1 MRGRSEETGRTP
13 LPPKSADPGAA
24 PNFKSLNASAASL
37 HFEAPSSPARA
48 QPGAGDATCLGSSR
62 NRGGAEP
69 SPPLAVGPT
78 RDRPLGGRVWAG
90 SARGRRSLQ
99 SRGPRDCAPP
109 PPPQEPGG
117 LGGDDRK
124 GVRGV
129 RAGVRASSQLWV
141 RAGGCESAGW
151 GRGYGGRR
159 RGGWCGALLQ
169 GADTRKV

>member
-37 HFEAPSSPARA
+37 HFEAPSSPAGA
-48 QPGAGDATCLGSSR
+48 QPGAGDATCLASSR

-69 SPPLAVGPT
+69 SPLQALGPT
-78 RDRPLGGRVWAG
+78 WDRPLGGRVWAG
-90 SARGRRSLQ
+90 SAPDSRSLQ
-99 SRGPRDCAPP
+99 SGGRRDCAPP
-109 PPPQEPGG
+109 PPLEPGG

-159 RGGWCGALLQ
+159 RGGWREALLR